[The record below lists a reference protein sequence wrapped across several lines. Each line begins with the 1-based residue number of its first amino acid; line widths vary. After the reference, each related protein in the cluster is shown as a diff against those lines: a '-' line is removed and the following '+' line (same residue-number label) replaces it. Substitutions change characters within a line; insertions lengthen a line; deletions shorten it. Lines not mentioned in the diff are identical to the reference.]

1 MVSWGRR
8 NAFPFSVYG
17 DGRMEISE
25 NDLPLFPLNTVLFP
39 QARLALQ
46 IFEARYRE
54 MIERCLRENL
64 AFGVVLIKEGV
75 EVGGDATPHAVGTLA
90 HIVDVERLAD
100 GRMNIVVKGLERFK
114 LLHQSRAR
122 SYLTGQIEL
131 LHDENEGTSE
141 IGSAK
146 EQAARL
152 FEVYLTA
159 VQSLSQ
165 SERNEN
171 EGDLD
176 LPQDP
181 VVLSYII
188 ASILP
193 INTRDKQMLLEIPT
207 ATVRLR
213 REIPI
218 IQREMQLLHLITE
231 SRDRAVDQGSFS
243 LN

>member
-1 MVSWGRR
+1 
-8 NAFPFSVYG
+8 
-17 DGRMEISE
+17 MEIPE

-39 QARLALQ
+39 QARLSLQ

-54 MIERCLRENL
+54 MIERCLQENL

-75 EVGGDATPHAVGTLA
+75 EVGGDATPYQVGTLA
-90 HIVDVERLAD
+90 HIIDVERLAD
-100 GRMNIVVKGLERFK
+100 GRMNIIVKGLARFK
-114 LLHQSRAR
+114 LLGQSRAR

-131 LHDENEGTSE
+131 LRDENE
-141 IGSAK
+141 SAGDGELVK
-146 EQAARL
+146 DKAARL

-159 VQSLSQ
+159 VQSLNQ
-165 SERNEN
+165 SEKSEG

-176 LPQDP
+176 LPQDA
-181 VVLSYII
+181 VALSYLI

-193 INTRDKQMLLEIPT
+193 INTQDKQMLLEIPT
-207 ATVRLR
+207 AMPRLR

-218 IQREMQLLHLITE
+218 IQREMQLLHLISE
-231 SRDRAVDQGSFS
+231 NKDRLVDQGSFS